1 MKIPKRT
8 KYRKYHKNKVK
19 VVANKT
25 SALRFGSYG
34 LKSLESGRI
43 TAQHIE
49 TLRQTIGRKIRPKGR
64 LWIRA
69 FPHLPVTSKPS
80 EVRMGKGK
88 GNVEYWVALV
98 QPGKVLYEMEGVSE
112 ELAREAFALGAA
124 KLPISTTFVKRTVM

>member
-8 KYRKYHKNKVK
+8 KYRKYHKNKIK

-25 SALRFGSYG
+25 SVLRFGSYG

-49 TLRQTIGRKIRPKGR
+49 TIRQTIGRKIRPKGH

-69 FPHLPVTSKPS
+69 FPHLSVTSKPS

-88 GNVEYWVALV
+88 GNVKFWVCTV
-98 QPGKVLYEMEGVSE
+98 KKGQILYEISGVNNSK
-112 ELAREAFALGAA
+112 ALSALKGGINKMPLKCA
-124 KLPISTTFVKRTVM
+124 IVKY

>member
-88 GNVEYWVALV
+88 GNVKFWVCTV
-98 QPGKVLYEMEGVSE
+98 KKGQILYEIAGVNDTK
-112 ELAREAFALGAA
+112 ALNALKGGIN
-124 KLPISTTFVKRTVM
+124 KMPLKCTIVKY